1 MHRPVPMSS
10 LNLPA
15 SHCVHSPAP
24 GASLYVPAWHAVHG
38 PPCGPEKPMLHTQSL
53 TESLP
58 SSACESSGQ
67 AKHCPGPAL
76 SLYLPASQASQA
88 ALPVDSLNLPSSH
101 AVQGP
106 PSGPVCPGVQGCA
119 TGTGRS
125 GSGST
130 ICDTLS
136 VVSFPLVL
144 RFRERWEVRDDARD
158 ACFASMSPTHVCV
171 CELSED

>member
-1 MHRPVPMSS
+1 MVLVTATEATSGEGPQQG
-10 LNLPA
+10 PA
-15 SHCVHSPAP
+15 AQ
-24 GASLYVPAWHAVHG
+24 
-38 PPCGPEKPMLHTQSL
+38 CGP
-53 TESLP
+53 
-58 SSACESSGQ
+58 ACPAEPAEAHQGPEGPEGSGSGPGLGPGRGPGPW
-67 AKHCPGPAL
+67 ALCPGPAL

-136 VVSFPLVL
+136 VVSLLFVL
-144 RFRERWEVRDDARD
+144 RFRERWDVRDGARD